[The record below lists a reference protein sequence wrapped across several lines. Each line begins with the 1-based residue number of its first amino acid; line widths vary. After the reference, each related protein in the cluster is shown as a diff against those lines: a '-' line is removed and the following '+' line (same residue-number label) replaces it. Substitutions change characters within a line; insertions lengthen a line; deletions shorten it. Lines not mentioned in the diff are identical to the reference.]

1 MLRLFLFQIFFLP
14 TRRGKRET
22 KGNTRDIFEIL
33 KLVTQAC
40 SIMLDEDTLAPLC
53 LEESIH
59 KIVFVTCQDIS
70 IRAY

>member
-22 KGNTRDIFEIL
+22 KGNTRDTFEIL

-40 SIMLDEDTLAPLC
+40 SIRDEDTLAPLC

>member
-22 KGNTRDIFEIL
+22 KGNTRDSFEIL

-40 SIMLDEDTLAPLC
+40 SIRDEDTLAPLC